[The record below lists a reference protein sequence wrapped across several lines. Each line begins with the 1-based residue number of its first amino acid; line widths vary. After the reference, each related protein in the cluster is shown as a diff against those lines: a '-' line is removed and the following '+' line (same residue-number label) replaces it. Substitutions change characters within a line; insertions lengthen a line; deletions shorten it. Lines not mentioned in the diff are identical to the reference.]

1 VGTLAWGM
9 VLLLD
14 VWTGQY
20 PDKPVRPALSDR
32 PVPVTGIRHD
42 GLDFG
47 PIGYPVGPVIG

>member
-1 VGTLAWGM
+1 M

-42 GLDFG
+42 GLNFG